1 MPSPRKTNGIT
12 KFEYSTDNS
21 TWVDITSIEANESIV
36 RFLPNNREAQTSYG
50 GSYSYPEMREYDIQ
64 FLNRTIFDTIE
75 ALHDVDTAVYYR
87 WTLDNDELHTTTQAV
102 LPAEMVPVDVTG
114 KLEGRG
120 DRYRIMVS
128 IPKDLITETI
138 A

>member
-1 MPSPRKTNGIT
+1 
-12 KFEYSTDNS
+12 
-21 TWVDITSIEANESIV
+21 
-36 RFLPNNREAQTSYG
+36 
-50 GSYSYPEMREYDIQ
+50 MREYDIQ

-75 ALHDVDTAVYYR
+75 ALHDVDTALYYR

-102 LPAEMVPVDVTG
+102 LPAQIVPINVSG

-128 IPKDLITETI
+128 VPKDLITETI
-138 A
+138 S